1 MNSICITGRLT
12 KKPELK
18 TTSTGIEVCV
28 FCVAVDRRY
37 KDANGEKV
45 TDFIDCKAWKG
56 TAVFVEK
63 YFDKGKMIAITG
75 DLRVENY
82 TDKEGNKRKW
92 VYVNVDAADFCGSKS
107 DSTEPASTASIASA
121 GVIDIV
127 DDDEELTF

>member
-82 TDKEGNKRKW
+82 TDKDGNKRKW

-107 DSTEPASTASIASA
+107 DSSEPASTAPSTPA
-121 GVIDIV
+121 GTIDIE
-127 DDDEELTF
+127 DDDEELPF

>member
-45 TDFIDCKAWKG
+45 TDFIDCKAWNG
-56 TAVFVEK
+56 TAVFIEK

-82 TDKEGNKRKW
+82 TDKDGNKRKW

-107 DSTEPASTASIASA
+107 DSTEQASTASSTPAS
-121 GVIDIV
+121 VLDIE
-127 DDDEELTF
+127 DDEELPF